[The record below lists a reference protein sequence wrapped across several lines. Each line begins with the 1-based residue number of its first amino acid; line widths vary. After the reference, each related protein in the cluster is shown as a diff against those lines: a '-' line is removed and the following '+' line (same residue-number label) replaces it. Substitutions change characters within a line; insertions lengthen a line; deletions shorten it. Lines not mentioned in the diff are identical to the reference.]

1 MHPALREWVRGLP
14 DAVQNGHRAF
24 LFSTAGLPFLWRT
37 WHRQLRSD
45 LERKGFDVV
54 GEFHCRGFD
63 SWGPLWLAGGINR
76 RHPDAQDLDR
86 AADFARRLPRVP
98 ARAPARR
105 FAG

>member
-1 MHPALREWVRGLP
+1 MATGPFSSPRRGC
-14 DAVQNGHRAF
+14 
-24 LFSTAGLPFLWRT
+24 
-37 WHRQLRSD
+37 RSCGARGTD